1 MLEENL
7 RLKFSSRLIIIQV
20 ISIRGIILENNLE
33 HILEKAKELAKL
45 VQKHRIT
52 RRYEE
57 DLLMMRNDER
67 SQQLLSK
74 LVEMGRELNEKV
86 SRGEE
91 IAVEDSVENRIL
103 QEELESNS
111 LVKSFIRSQRE
122 YLEFTQKI
130 ISRIRN
136 PEEG

>member
-1 MLEENL
+1 
-7 RLKFSSRLIIIQV
+7 LKLSSRFIIIQ
-20 ISIRGIILENNLE
+20 IIAIRGMILENNIE
-33 HILEKAKELAKL
+33 HILEKAKDLARL
-45 VQKHRIT
+45 VKKHRIT
-52 RRYEE
+52 KRYEE
-57 DLLMMRNDER
+57 DLLLMRNDER

-74 LVEMGRELNEKV
+74 LVEMGKELNEKV

-103 QEELESNS
+103 QEELESNN

-136 PEEG
+136 PEEGS

>member
-1 MLEENL
+1 MKL
-7 RLKFSSRLIIIQV
+7 SSRFIIIQ
-20 ISIRGIILENNLE
+20 IIAIRGMILENNIE
-33 HILEKAKELAKL
+33 HILEKAKDLARL
-45 VQKHRIT
+45 VNKHRIT
-52 RRYEE
+52 KRYEE
-57 DLLMMRNDER
+57 DLLLMRNDER

-74 LVEMGRELNEKV
+74 LVEMGKELNEKV

-103 QEELESNS
+103 QEELESNN

-136 PEEG
+136 PEEGS

>member
-1 MLEENL
+1 M
-7 RLKFSSRLIIIQV
+7 
-20 ISIRGIILENNLE
+20 ILENNIE
-33 HILEKAKELAKL
+33 HILEKAKDLARL
-45 VQKHRIT
+45 VKKHRIT
-52 RRYEE
+52 KRYEE
-57 DLLMMRNDER
+57 DLLLMRNDER

-74 LVEMGRELNEKV
+74 LVEMGKELNEKV

-103 QEELESNS
+103 QEELESNN

-136 PEEG
+136 PEEGS